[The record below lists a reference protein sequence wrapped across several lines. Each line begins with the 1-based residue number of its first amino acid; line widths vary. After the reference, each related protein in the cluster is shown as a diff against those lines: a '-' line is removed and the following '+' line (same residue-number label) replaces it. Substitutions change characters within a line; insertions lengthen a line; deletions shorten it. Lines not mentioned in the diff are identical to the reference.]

1 MCSAQHD
8 FDITYQQ
15 LEDYIHS
22 RYTLKNLCIQNHVYI
37 CIYIHCVHIYIYNIY
52 QIFIAH
58 LPEFKMGAN
67 DSFVD
72 FHLLRPDKKNS
83 PQPTTGPFF
92 SMLKCDINK
101 GVCLKFLGDLPKTNV
116 FFLKLI
122 NIFLLGKHM

>member
-1 MCSAQHD
+1 MC
-8 FDITYQQ
+8 IY
-15 LEDYIHS
+15 
-22 RYTLKNLCIQNHVYI
+22 VYI
-37 CIYIHCVHIYIYNIY
+37 FIVYIYIYNIY

-116 FFLKLI
+116 FF
-122 NIFLLGKHM
+122 